1 MQGHWYVLVQL
12 GGPLVHSVISR
23 LILPCFMPPT
33 FDYADQV
40 VRWYVLVQLG
50 GPLVHSV
57 IPRLILPCFMP
68 PTFDYADQVV
78 RCRTTFNPNP
88 VATGGCVASWSNALG
103 PNPAVR
109 GGCVACWSN
118 ALSSYRRVCCLL
130 V

>member
-57 IPRLILPCFMP
+57 IPRLILPCFMT

-78 RCRTTFNPNP
+78 RWYVLVP
-88 VATGGCVASWSNALG
+88 V
-103 PNPAVR
+103 
-109 GGCVACWSN
+109 
-118 ALSSYRRVCCLL
+118 SYTHLTLPTSVY